1 MRKLKSYL
9 EEHDIEYVEQ
19 DKTLFFTV
27 RKFALEVQKVKE
39 GLLVR
44 SRGEN
49 KVWSEKELEQILDLV
64 INKEKRKKGNPF
76 VNIKL
81 K

>member
-27 RKFALEVQKVKE
+27 RKFVLEVQKVKE

-49 KVWSEKELEQILDLV
+49 KIWSEKELEQIMDLV

>member
-1 MRKLKSYL
+1 MRKLKKYL
-9 EEHDIEYVEQ
+9 EEHGIEYVEQ
-19 DKTLFFTV
+19 DKTLFFSV
-27 RKFALEVQKVKE
+27 RVFTLEVQKVKE

-49 KVWSEKELEQILDLV
+49 KIWSEKELEQILDLV

>member
-1 MRKLKSYL
+1 L

-27 RKFALEVQKVKE
+27 RKFVLEVQKVKE

-49 KVWSEKELEQILDLV
+49 KIWSEKELEQILDLV

>member
-27 RKFALEVQKVKE
+27 RKFVLEVQKVKE

-49 KVWSEKELEQILDLV
+49 KIWSEKELEQILDLV